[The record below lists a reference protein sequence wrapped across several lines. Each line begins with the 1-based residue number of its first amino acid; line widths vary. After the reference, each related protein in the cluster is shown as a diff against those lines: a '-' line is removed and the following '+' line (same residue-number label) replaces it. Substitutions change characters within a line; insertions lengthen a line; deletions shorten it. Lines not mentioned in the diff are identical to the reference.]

1 MRQIPRASSARP
13 LTVSCIASDTA
24 NLTRCKPN
32 AGGMIHFDTSY
43 WALSKL
49 ADPKY
54 GAVGVN
60 YRVVSP
66 ACV

>member
-1 MRQIPRASSARP
+1 
-13 LTVSCIASDTA
+13 
-24 NLTRCKPN
+24 
-32 AGGMIHFDTSY
+32 MIHFDTSY

-60 YRVVSP
+60 YRVVSFG
-66 ACV
+66 CVTTDHVD

>member
-1 MRQIPRASSARP
+1 VR
-13 LTVSCIASDTA
+13 
-24 NLTRCKPN
+24 N

-60 YRVVSP
+60 YRVVSISI
-66 ACV
+66 C